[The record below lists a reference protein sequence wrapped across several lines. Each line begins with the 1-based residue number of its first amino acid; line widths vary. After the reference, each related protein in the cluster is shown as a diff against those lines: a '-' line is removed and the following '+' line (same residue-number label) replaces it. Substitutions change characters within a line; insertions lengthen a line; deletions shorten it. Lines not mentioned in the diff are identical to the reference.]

1 MVGSGGLFM
10 LIAAAVLLCVGFAGG
25 YGVREL
31 VSRRR
36 LAAGKRQY
44 LERQAERKAAARSVI
59 EGLASAAGAGRSSSY
74 RRIGGR
80 RGSN

>member
-1 MVGSGGLFM
+1 M

-36 LAAGKRQY
+36 RAAAKTRY
-44 LERQAERKAAARSVI
+44 LERQAERIAAARSVI
-59 EGLASAAGAGRSSSY
+59 EELASAAGARTKNQQKIY
-74 RRIGGR
+74 
-80 RGSN
+80 

>member
-1 MVGSGGLFM
+1 MWSGSGDLFM
-10 LIAAAVLLCVGFAGG
+10 LIAAALLLFAGFVFAGFAGG

-36 LAAGKRQY
+36 WAAADRRY

-59 EGLASAAGAGRSSSY
+59 EELASAAGARTKNQQP
-74 RRIGGR
+74 IH
-80 RGSN
+80 

>member
-1 MVGSGGLFM
+1 M
-10 LIAAAVLLCVGFAGG
+10 LIAAAVCVGFAGG

-36 LAAGKRQY
+36 WAAAERRY

-59 EGLASAAGAGRSSSY
+59 EGLAIAVGARTKAQQP
-74 RRIGGR
+74 IL
-80 RGSN
+80 